1 MIPARR
7 DSRVVLTKS
16 IGGLVLVLFAGGSV
30 MSALEGLSVLDGVWM
45 AFSVIS
51 TVGFGEG
58 PLSVGGRLFSVF
70 AFAAALTCYFW
81 LIVVAVE
88 AAMERFQHQA
98 LVNEALRPLARR
110 RADRL
115 HQNN

>member
-7 DSRVVLTKS
+7 DSRVVLTTS
-16 IGGLVLVLFAGGSV
+16 IGGLVLVLFGGGV
-30 MSALEGLSVLDGVWM
+30 AMSALEGLPVLDGVWM

-58 PLSVGGRLFSVF
+58 PSSVGGRLLSVF
-70 AFAAALTCYFW
+70 VFAAASLCYFW

-98 LVNEALRPLARR
+98 LIHEALRPLARR

-115 HQNN
+115 HQDN

>member
-7 DSRVVLTKS
+7 DSRVVLTTS
-16 IGGLVLVLFAGGSV
+16 IGGLVLVLFAGGFV
-30 MSALEGLSVLDGVWM
+30 MSALDGLSVLDGVWM
-45 AFSVIS
+45 TFSVIS

-58 PLSVGGRLFSVF
+58 PMSFGGRLLSVL
-70 AFAAALTCYFW
+70 AFAAASICYFW

-88 AAMERFQHQA
+88 AAMERFQHHA
-98 LVNEALRPLARR
+98 LINEALRPLARR

-115 HQNN
+115 HQDN

>member
-7 DSRVVLTKS
+7 DSRVVLTTS
-16 IGGLVLVLFAGGSV
+16 IGGLVLVLVAGGFV
-30 MSALEGLSVLDGVWM
+30 MSVLEGLPVLDGLWM

-58 PLSVGGRLFSVF
+58 PLSVGGRLLSVF
-70 AFAAALTCYFW
+70 ALVTALTCYFW

-88 AAMERFQHQA
+88 AAMERFQHHA
-98 LVNEALRPLARR
+98 LINEALRPLARR
-110 RADRL
+110 HADRL

>member
-1 MIPARR
+1 
-7 DSRVVLTKS
+7 
-16 IGGLVLVLFAGGSV
+16 
-30 MSALEGLSVLDGVWM
+30 LSVLDGVWM

-58 PLSVGGRLFSVF
+58 PLSVGGRLLSILEL
-70 AFAAALTCYFW
+70 AAALTCYFW

-88 AAMERFQHQA
+88 AAMERFQHHA
-98 LVNEALRPLARR
+98 LINEALRPLARR